1 MRSFQM
7 STEPNKTL
15 RDWWWMIFPIGI
27 VGIKTSNESLL
38 AGLVL
43 MVTAGIL
50 TYVTRTGKGRF
61 YGL

>member
-1 MRSFQM
+1 M